1 MPRPGS
7 RGALPRTH
15 LVAGTWPD
23 GPVDGPP
30 VAHYAREI
38 ARRLRDAVTASG
50 LSLRRVAEG
59 CDVDRQ
65 TISRVIAGEVMPDV
79 ATVAA
84 LEVGL
89 DVDLWP
95 GRTCAPRE
103 GAPGHRDDRG
113 PS

>member
-15 LVAGTWPD
+15 LVDGTWPD

-30 VAHYAREI
+30 VVHYAREI
-38 ARRLRDAVTASG
+38 ARRLRDGVAASG
-50 LSLRRVAEG
+50 LSLRGVAER
-59 CDVDRQ
+59 CHVDRQ
-65 TISRVIAGEVMPDV
+65 TVTRVIDGDVVPDV

-95 GRTCAPRE
+95 GRDVVP
-103 GAPGHRDDRG
+103 DVG
-113 PS
+113 PP